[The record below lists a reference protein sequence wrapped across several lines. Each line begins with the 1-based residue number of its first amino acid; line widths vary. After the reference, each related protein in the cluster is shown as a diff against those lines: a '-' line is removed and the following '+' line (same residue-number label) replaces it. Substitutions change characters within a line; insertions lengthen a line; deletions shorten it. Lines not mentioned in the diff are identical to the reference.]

1 MATLILTA
9 VGTAFGGPIGGALGA
24 LIGQQV
30 DAAVFAPPSR
40 KGPRLKD
47 LSVQSSSYGAA
58 IPRHYGR
65 MRAAGSVIWA
75 TELSETREK
84 SGGGKGRPKV
94 VTYSYSSSFAVA
106 LASRP
111 ILGVGRIWADGNLLR
126 GAEDDLKAA
135 GALRVHRGFGDQA
148 PDPLI
153 MAAEGAGQAPAFRHI
168 AYAVLE
174 DLALAEFGN
183 RIPSLTFEVI
193 ADDGAVSLTSL
204 LGDAVPG
211 ARITPLVGEV
221 AGFGIDGGTAGDLIE
236 SLTALYPLA
245 CTVEAGMVRIAHAE
259 RTDRVAPAL
268 PEPVPARSED
278 EPGGPSGFAR
288 QRERQALRREAAVRY
303 YDTAR
308 DYQPGIQRG
317 RGRSQPGPALS
328 IDFPAALDAAAA
340 RALADAV
347 SRRSGEPR
355 ETATYKIAEIDARY
369 SPGCEVRIAG
379 DPARWL
385 VEGWEWRSDGVE
397 LGLRMLPVT
406 TGATGGLSD
415 PGRANLPADLPASAT
430 RLAALELPWDGIGTG
445 TAPAL
450 FAAVS
455 SAGAGWSGA
464 ALFAQVPG
472 GGLVA
477 LGPSG
482 RQRATIGRTIGV
494 LAPAPPHLLDR
505 INTLEVELAGPD
517 LILTEA
523 SLAQLAMGANRAV
536 VGAEL
541 IQFAR
546 AEPRGAGVWRLTDLL
561 RGRGGTELG
570 IFSHE
575 AGDAFALIDE
585 DLVAL
590 DPALVGDAALVQI
603 AALGLIDPAPVLAP
617 ILLAGATRRPLS
629 PVHGELIVAAD
640 GALRLGWTRRARGAL
655 LWPDAVETPLN
666 EAAEAYRIVL
676 GDPASPVAQWETAE
690 PRLDISATL
699 AAQLRDAAPG
709 AWFAVRQR
717 GDHGLSEPLGL
728 GPLVVM
734 AAN

>member
-9 VGTAFGGPIGGALGA
+9 VGSAIGGPIGGALGA

-30 DAAVFAPPSR
+30 DLAVFAPPTQ

-75 TELSETREK
+75 TELAESREK

-126 GAEDDLKAA
+126 GAEGDLKAA

-148 PDPLI
+148 ADPLI
-153 MAAEGAGQAPAFRHI
+153 AAAEGAATAPAFRHT

-193 ADDGAVSLTSL
+193 ADDGAVSLTTL
-204 LGDAVPG
+204 LADAVPEAIVGQLDG
-211 ARITPLVGEV
+211 AV
-221 AGFGIDGGTAGDLIE
+221 AGYSIEGGTAGDLIE
-236 SLTALYPLA
+236 SLGPLYPLA
-245 CTVEAGMVRIAHAE
+245 CTVEAGAVRIAPAE
-259 RTDRVAPAL
+259 RAIASAPIL
-268 PEPVPARSED
+268 PEPVPARAED
-278 EPGGPSGFAR
+278 EPGGPTGFAR

-303 YDTAR
+303 YDIAR

-317 RGRSQPGPALS
+317 RGRSQPGQPLS

-347 SRRSGEPR
+347 ARRSGTPR
-355 ETATYKIAEIDARY
+355 ESATYKIAEIDPRFA
-369 SPGCEVRIAG
+369 PGREVRVHG
-379 DPARWL
+379 DPQLWPTRWL
-385 VEGWEWRSDGVE
+385 VESWEWRSDGVE
-397 LGLRMLPVT
+397 LGLRVLPVM
-406 TGATGGLSD
+406 TGATGGSTD
-415 PGRANLPADLPASAT
+415 PGRANLPPDLLVSAT
-430 RLAALELPWDGIGTG
+430 RLAALELPWDGIGSG

-450 FAAVS
+450 FAAAS
-455 SAGAGWSGA
+455 STGAGWSGA
-464 ALFAQVPG
+464 ALFAEVPG
-472 GGLVA
+472 GALVA

-482 RQRATIGRTIGV
+482 RQRATIGRTVAALG
-494 LAPAPPHLLDR
+494 PAAPHLLDR
-505 INTLEVELAGPD
+505 INTLVVALAGPD
-517 LILTEA
+517 LTLAEA
-523 SLAQLAMGANRAV
+523 TLAQLAMGANRAV
-536 VGAEL
+536 VGGEL

-546 AEPRGAGVWRLTDLL
+546 AEPLGAGFWRLSNLL
-561 RGRGGTELG
+561 RGRGGTERA
-570 IFSHE
+570 IFGHAADE
-575 AGDAFALIDE
+575 AFVLIDE

-590 DPALVGDAALVQI
+590 DPALVGDATLARI

-617 ILLAGATRRPLS
+617 FLLAGATRRPLS
-629 PVHGELIVAAD
+629 PVHGLLSLAAD
-640 GALRLGWTRRARGAL
+640 GALTLGWTRRARGAL

-666 EAAEAYRIVL
+666 EASEAYTIVL
-676 GDPASPVAQWETAE
+676 GDQASPAAQWETAE
-690 PRLDISATL
+690 PRLEISATL
-699 AAQLRDAAPG
+699 AAQLRGGAPG

-717 GDHGLSEPLGL
+717 GDHGLSEPLAL
-728 GPLVVM
+728 GPLV
-734 AAN
+734 